1 MTLSRLVWANLR
13 RNKKRTILTT
23 LSVMV
28 AFFLF
33 GVLRS
38 VITTLNK
45 AAEVGSES
53 RLVVS
58 SARGITFLLPMSHAN
73 RLSAVDGVRSVSWA
87 NWFGAYYRDPQDFFA
102 QFAIK
107 ADTYLPMYPEVR
119 ITAGSQ
125 EAFLRERTA
134 ALMGRGL
141 MDKYG
146 WQLGQRIVLKGTFL
160 PGDHEFTIRAVYEPT
175 EKSYGDEL
183 MFFHWDYFYEM
194 AGRSSDVTPGWYVL
208 QLDRPERAAEVAA
221 AIDAQFKNS
230 TAPTKTET
238 ERAWNAG
245 FVTMWG
251 NIGFLVRAIGTAVF
265 FAILFV
271 AANTM
276 MMAVRERIGEIA
288 VLKTLGFG
296 SGTVSALV
304 IAESVLITVLGGAL
318 GLFLA
323 RVAFLGRNPLNQ
335 FFPGF
340 GVTAETIGLGLGF
353 AGILGLISGAI
364 PAWQSARLSVVNA
377 LRKA

>member
-1 MTLSRLVWANLR
+1 MSIGRLVWANLR
-13 RNKKRTILTT
+13 RNKKRTILTA

-38 VITTLNK
+38 VITTLDK

-53 RLVVS
+53 RLITS
-58 SARGITFLLPMSHAN
+58 SARGITFLLPQAHAN
-73 RLSAVDGVRSVSWA
+73 RLSATDGVKSVAWA
-87 NWFGAYYRDPQDFFA
+87 NWFGAYYQDPKDFFA

-107 ADTYLPMYPEVR
+107 ADTYLPMYPEVKVVS
-119 ITAGSQ
+119 GSVD
-125 EAFLRERTA
+125 EFMRERTA
-134 ALMGRGL
+134 ALIGRGL

-146 WQLGQRIVLKGTFL
+146 WTLGQRIVLKGTFL
-160 PGDHEFTIRAVYEPT
+160 PGDHEFTIRAVYEPGT
-175 EKSYGDEL
+175 DAYSSEL
-183 MFFHWDYFYEM
+183 MFFHYQYFFEM
-194 AGRSSDVTPGWYVL
+194 AGGEATPVWYVL
-208 QLDRPERAAEVAA
+208 QLDRPDRAAEVAA

-251 NIGFLVRAIGTAVF
+251 NIGFLVSAIGTAVF

-271 AANTM
+271 AANAM
-276 MMAVRERIGEIA
+276 MMAVRERWGEIA
-288 VLKTLGFG
+288 VLKTVGFG
-296 SGTVSALV
+296 NGTVFGLV
-304 IAESVLITVLGGAL
+304 MAESVLITVIGGGL

-323 RVAFLGRNPLNQ
+323 RAVFLGRNPLAQ

-340 GVTAETIGLGLGF
+340 GVTAGTIGLGL
-353 AGILGLISGAI
+353 ALAALLGLISGAI
-364 PAWQSARLSVVNA
+364 PAYQSARLSVVSA

>member
-1 MTLSRLVWANLR
+1 MSIGRLVWANLR
-13 RNKKRTILTT
+13 RNKKRTILTA

-53 RLVVS
+53 RLITS
-58 SARGITFLLPMSHAN
+58 SARGITFLLPQAHAN
-73 RLSAVDGVRSVSWA
+73 RLSATDGIKSVSWA
-87 NWFGAYYRDPQDFFA
+87 NWFGAYYQDPKDFFA

-107 ADTYLPMYPEVR
+107 ADTYLPMYPEVKVVS
-119 ITAGSQ
+119 GSV
-125 EAFLRERTA
+125 EEFMRERTA
-134 ALMGRGL
+134 ALIGKGL

-146 WQLGQRIVLKGTFL
+146 WTLGQRIVLKGTFL
-160 PGDHEFTIRAVYEPT
+160 PGDHEFTIRAVYEPGT
-175 EKSYGDEL
+175 DAYSGDL
-183 MFFHWDYFYEM
+183 MFFHYEYFFEM
-194 AGRSSDVTPGWYVL
+194 AGGEATPGWYVL
-208 QLDRPERAAEVAA
+208 QLDRPDRAAEVAA

-251 NIGFLVRAIGTAVF
+251 NIGFLVSAIGTAVF

-271 AANTM
+271 AANAM
-276 MMAVRERIGEIA
+276 MMAVRERWGEIA
-288 VLKTLGFG
+288 VLKTVGFG
-296 SGTVSALV
+296 NGTVFGLV
-304 IAESVLITVLGGAL
+304 MAESVLITVIGGAL

-323 RVAFLGRNPLNQ
+323 RAVFLGRNPLAQ

-340 GVTAETIGLGLGF
+340 GVTAATIGLGLGL
-353 AGILGLISGAI
+353 AALLGLISGAI
-364 PAWQSARLSVVNA
+364 PAYQSARLSVVSA

>member
-1 MTLSRLVWANLR
+1 MSIGRLVWANLR
-13 RNKKRTILTT
+13 RNKKRTILTA

-58 SARGITFLLPMSHAN
+58 SARGITFLLPQAHAN
-73 RLSAVDGVRSVSWA
+73 RLSATDGIKSVSWA
-87 NWFGAYYRDPQDFFA
+87 NWFGAYYQDPKDFFA

-107 ADTYLPMYPEVR
+107 ADTYLPMYPEVKVVS
-119 ITAGSQ
+119 GSVD
-125 EAFLRERTA
+125 EFMRERTA
-134 ALMGRGL
+134 ALMGKGL
-141 MDKYG
+141 MEKYG
-146 WQLGQRIVLKGTFL
+146 WTLGQRIVLKGTFL
-160 PGDHEFTIRAVYEPT
+160 PGDHEFTIRAVYEPGT
-175 EKSYGDEL
+175 DAYSDEL
-183 MFFHWDYFYEM
+183 MFFHYEYFFEM
-194 AGRSSDVTPGWYVL
+194 AGGQATPGWYVL
-208 QLDRPERAAEVAA
+208 QLDRPDRAAEVAA

-251 NIGFLVRAIGTAVF
+251 NIGFLVQAIGTAVF

-276 MMAVRERIGEIA
+276 MMAVRERNGEIA
-288 VLKTLGFG
+288 VLKTVGFG
-296 SGTVSALV
+296 NGTVAALV
-304 IAESVLITVLGGAL
+304 IAESVLITLIGGGL

-323 RVAFLGRNPLNQ
+323 RAAFMGRNPLKA

-340 GVTAETIGLGLGF
+340 GVTAETILLGLGL
-353 AGILGLISGAI
+353 AAVLGLISGAI
-364 PAWQSARLSVVNA
+364 PALQSARLSVVSA

>member
-38 VITTLNK
+38 VITTLDR

-53 RLVVS
+53 RLITS
-58 SARGITFLLPMSHAN
+58 SASGITFLLPEAHAN
-73 RLSAVDGVRSVSWA
+73 RLQAVEGVKSVSWA
-87 NWFGAYYRDPQDFFA
+87 NWFGAYYQDPKEFFA
-102 QFAIK
+102 QFAVK
-107 ADTYLPMYPEVR
+107 ADTYFPMYPEIQ
-119 ITAGSQ
+119 ITAGSLD
-125 EAFLRERTA
+125 EFMRERTA
-134 ALMGRGL
+134 AVIGVGL
-141 MDKYG
+141 SEKYG
-146 WQLGQRIVLKGTFL
+146 WQVGQRVTLHGTFI
-160 PGDHEFTIRAVYEPT
+160 PEDFEFQIRAIYQP
-175 EKSYGDEL
+175 SDPAFGDEL
-183 MFFHWDYFYEM
+183 MFLHYEYLYE
-194 AGRSSDVTPGWYVL
+194 RTNRQITPGWFVL
-208 QLDRPERAAEVAA
+208 QLDSPDRAADIAA

-288 VLKTLGFG
+288 VLKTVGFG
-296 SGTVSALV
+296 NGAVFALV
-304 IAESVLITVLGGAL
+304 MAESVLITLVGGGL
-318 GLFLA
+318 GLLLA

-340 GVTAETIGLGLGF
+340 GVTAGTIALGLATAVG
-353 AGILGLISGAI
+353 LGLISGAI
-364 PAWQSARLSVVNA
+364 PALQSARLSVVSA
-377 LRKA
+377 LRRVA